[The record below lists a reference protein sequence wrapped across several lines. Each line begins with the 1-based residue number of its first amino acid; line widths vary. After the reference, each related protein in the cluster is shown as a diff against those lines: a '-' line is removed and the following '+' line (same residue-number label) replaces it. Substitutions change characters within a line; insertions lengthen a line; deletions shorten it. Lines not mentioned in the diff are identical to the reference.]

1 MPPSARFGFVTRVP
15 ANNKWAWN
23 KTTALKNLPEYLIDV
38 NHVYRFT
45 YDQVRR
51 WGGKQTR

>member
-51 WGGKQTR
+51 WRERAT